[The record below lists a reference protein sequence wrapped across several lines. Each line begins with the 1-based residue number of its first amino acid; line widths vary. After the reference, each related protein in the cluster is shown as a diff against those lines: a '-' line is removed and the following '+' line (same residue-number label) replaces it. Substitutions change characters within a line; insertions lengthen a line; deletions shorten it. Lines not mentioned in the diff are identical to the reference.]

1 MDKLND
7 EIMVDR
13 DKIIQLEFYSN
24 SFFQNGK
31 FNKAI

>member
-13 DKIIQLEFYSN
+13 DKIIQLELYSS
-24 SFFQNGK
+24 SFVNNGK
-31 FNKAI
+31 YNEVI